1 MQVSFLLFVCM
12 SVHNLQQSAPS
23 FAFSC
28 KQIQIL
34 KLPAH
39 FIILRNKKEIFIKIV
54 QCAQNSGIDSHGY
67 RGITFFNFPRRSAA
81 DSRTFG
87 HQFC

>member
-1 MQVSFLLFVCM
+1 MQVSFLLFVCV

-54 QCAQNSGIDSHGY
+54 QCVQNSGIDSHVY
-67 RGITFFNFPRRSAA
+67 RGITFFNFPQRSAA